1 MNSLS
6 QIEMLNLIMIGII
19 AIIGILSLL
28 VVFIVIRM
36 RLKEKQRIEENSSKI
51 IGEKNNNQI
60 KRTNLIT
67 RDGKEIDSIYKFMEF
82 DSITDNMII
91 RKNREQFIMVIE
103 CKGINYDLL
112 SNDEKSAVELGFI
125 SFLNTIRTPIQL
137 YVQTRKLDMRNLLS
151 SYSKRTDAMLEEVR
165 KIDAQIQLARQNGN
179 EELTKRLLFDR
190 KRKMNIVEYSESIEE
205 YTNKINDSQYMLQQK
220 TYIIVSYYA
229 NEIGDTKKYS
239 DLELNDLVFSELFTR
254 TQTIVNALTSSE
266 ITGKVLNSEEL
277 AELLYVAYN
286 RESSDTYTLKNAL
299 DAQYDR
305 LYSTAKDVLETRKQE
320 LKKQIEKEAIK
331 LATNSITKA
340 DEQLREERKIK
351 ATEIRKKAENIMAE
365 YKDDLSKELYDKTIK
380 EDIIM
385 KEDFEKILKN
395 ENIQSLKPKIRKITG
410 VK

>member
-19 AIIGILSLL
+19 GVMGLLSLL
-28 VVFIVIRM
+28 VVFIIIRM
-36 RLKEKQRIEENSSKI
+36 RIKENERTDENSSKI
-51 IGEKNNNQI
+51 IGGQSNNQV
-60 KRTNLIT
+60 KKTNLIT
-67 RDGKEIDSIYKFMEF
+67 RDGKEIDSIYQFMEF

-91 RKNREQFIMVIE
+91 RKNREQFVMVIE

-125 SFLNTIRTPIQL
+125 AFLNTIRTPIQL
-137 YVQTRKLDMRNLLS
+137 YVQTRKLDMSNLLN
-151 SYSKRTDAMLEEVR
+151 SYSRRTEAMLDEIS
-165 KIDAQIQLARQNGN
+165 KIDAQIQLARQKGN
-179 EELTKRLLFDR
+179 EELLNKLMFDR
-190 KRKMNIVEYSESIEE
+190 KRKINIVEYSESIEE

-220 TYIIVSYYA
+220 TYIVVSYYA

-254 TQTIVNALTSSE
+254 TQTILNALTSSE

-286 RESSDTYTLKNAL
+286 RESSDTYTLRNAL

-320 LKKQIEKEAIK
+320 LKKQIETEALK

-340 DEQLREERKIK
+340 DEQLKEERKLK
-351 ATEIRKKAENIMAE
+351 AAEIRRKAESIMAD
-365 YKDDLSKELYDKTIK
+365 YKDDLSKDLYEKTIK
-380 EDIIM
+380 EIREAELDTSDII
-385 KEDFEKILKN
+385 DV
-395 ENIQSLKPKIRKITG
+395 KPKIRKITG

>member
-19 AIIGILSLL
+19 VIIGILSLL

-380 EDIIM
+380 EIREADINTSDII
-385 KEDFEKILKN
+385 DI
-395 ENIQSLKPKIRKITG
+395 KPKIRKITG

>member
-19 AIIGILSLL
+19 GVMGLLSLL
-28 VVFIVIRM
+28 VVFIIIRM
-36 RLKEKQRIEENSSKI
+36 RIKENERSAENSSKI
-51 IGEKNNNQI
+51 IGGQSNNQV
-60 KRTNLIT
+60 KKTNLIT
-67 RDGKEIDSIYKFMEF
+67 RDGKEIDSIYQFMEF

-91 RKNREQFIMVIE
+91 RKNREQFVMVIE

-125 SFLNTIRTPIQL
+125 AFLNTIRTPIQL
-137 YVQTRKLDMRNLLS
+137 YVQTRKLDMSNLLS
-151 SYSKRTDAMLEEVR
+151 SYSRRTEAMLDEIS
-165 KIDAQIQLARQNGN
+165 KIDAQIQLARQKGN
-179 EELTKRLLFDR
+179 EELLNKLMFDR
-190 KRKMNIVEYSESIEE
+190 KRKINIVEYSESIEE

-220 TYIIVSYYA
+220 AYIVVSYYA

-254 TQTIVNALTSSE
+254 TQTILNALTSSE

-286 RESSDTYTLKNAL
+286 RESSDTYTLRNAL

-320 LKKQIEKEAIK
+320 LKKQIETEALK

-340 DEQLREERKIK
+340 DEQLKEERKLK
-351 ATEIRKKAENIMAE
+351 AAEIRRKAESIMAD
-365 YKDDLSKELYDKTIK
+365 YKDDLSKDLYEKTIK
-380 EDIIM
+380 EIREAELDTSDII
-385 KEDFEKILKN
+385 DV
-395 ENIQSLKPKIRKITG
+395 KPKIRKITG

>member
-19 AIIGILSLL
+19 AIIGILALL

-380 EDIIM
+380 EIREADINTSDII
-385 KEDFEKILKN
+385 DI
-395 ENIQSLKPKIRKITG
+395 KPKIRKITG

>member
-19 AIIGILSLL
+19 AIIGILALL

-51 IGEKNNNQI
+51 IGEKSNNQI

-380 EDIIM
+380 EIREADINTSDII
-385 KEDFEKILKN
+385 DI
-395 ENIQSLKPKIRKITG
+395 KPKIRKITG

>member
-6 QIEMLNLIMIGII
+6 QIEILNLIMIGII
-19 AIIGILSLL
+19 AIIGILSLI
-28 VVFIVIRM
+28 VVFIIIKM

-51 IGEKNNNQI
+51 IGKKNNNQAKKI
-60 KRTNLIT
+60 NLIT

-137 YVQTRKLDMRNLLS
+137 YVQTRKLDMSNLLN
-151 SYSKRTDAMLEEVR
+151 SYSRRTDAMLEEVR
-165 KIDAQIQLARQNGN
+165 KIDAQIQLAKQNGN
-179 EELTKRLLFDR
+179 DELVKKLSFDR

-220 TYIIVSYYA
+220 TYIVVSYYA
-229 NEIGDTKKYS
+229 SEIGETKKYS
-239 DLELNDLVFSELFTR
+239 DIELNDLVFSELFTR
-254 TQTIVNALTSSE
+254 TQTILNALTSSE

-320 LKKQIEKEAIK
+320 LRKQIETEAMK

-340 DEQLREERKIK
+340 DEQLREERKQKAIEIK
-351 ATEIRKKAENIMAE
+351 KKAESIMAD
-365 YKDDLSKELYDKTIK
+365 YKEDLSKELYDKTIK
-380 EDIIM
+380 QIREADINTSDII
-385 KEDFEKILKN
+385 DV
-395 ENIQSLKPKIRKITG
+395 KPRIRKITG

>member
-19 AIIGILSLL
+19 GVMGLLSLL
-28 VVFIVIRM
+28 VVFIIIRM
-36 RLKEKQRIEENSSKI
+36 RIKENERAAENSSKI
-51 IGEKNNNQI
+51 IGGQSNN
-60 KRTNLIT
+60 KVKKTNLIT
-67 RDGKEIDSIYKFMEF
+67 RDGKEIDSIYQFMEF

-91 RKNREQFIMVIE
+91 RKNREQFVMVIE

-125 SFLNTIRTPIQL
+125 AFLNTIRTPIQL
-137 YVQTRKLDMRNLLS
+137 YVQTRKLDMSNLLS
-151 SYSKRTDAMLEEVR
+151 SYSKRTEAMLDEIS
-165 KIDAQIQLARQNGN
+165 KIDAQIQLARQKGN
-179 EELTKRLLFDR
+179 EELLNKLMFDR
-190 KRKMNIVEYSESIEE
+190 KRKINIVEYSESIEE

-220 TYIIVSYYA
+220 TYIVVSYYA

-254 TQTIVNALTSSE
+254 TQTILNALTSSE

-286 RESSDTYTLKNAL
+286 RESSDTYTLRNAL

-320 LKKQIEKEAIK
+320 LKKQIETEALK

-340 DEQLREERKIK
+340 DEQLKAERKLK
-351 ATEIRKKAENIMAE
+351 AAEIRRKAESIMAD
-365 YKDDLSKELYDKTIK
+365 YKNDLSKDLYEKTIK
-380 EDIIM
+380 EIRDAELDTSDII
-385 KEDFEKILKN
+385 DV
-395 ENIQSLKPKIRKITG
+395 KPKIRKITG

>member
-6 QIEMLNLIMIGII
+6 QIEILNLIMIGII
-19 AIIGILSLL
+19 AIIGILSLI
-28 VVFIVIRM
+28 VVFIIIKM

-51 IGEKNNNQI
+51 IGEKNNNHAKKI
-60 KRTNLIT
+60 NLIT

-137 YVQTRKLDMRNLLS
+137 YVQTRKLDMSNLLN
-151 SYSKRTDAMLEEVR
+151 SYSRRTDAMLEEVR
-165 KIDAQIQLARQNGN
+165 KIDAQIQLAKQNGN
-179 EELTKRLLFDR
+179 DELVKKLSFDR

-220 TYIIVSYYA
+220 TYIVVSYYA
-229 NEIGDTKKYS
+229 SEIGETKKYS
-239 DLELNDLVFSELFTR
+239 DIELNDLVFSELFTR
-254 TQTIVNALTSSE
+254 TQTILNALTSSE

-320 LKKQIEKEAIK
+320 LRKQIETEAMK

-340 DEQLREERKIK
+340 DEQLREERKQKAIEIK
-351 ATEIRKKAENIMAE
+351 KKAESIMAD
-365 YKDDLSKELYDKTIK
+365 YKEDLSKELYDKTIK
-380 EDIIM
+380 QIREADINTSDII
-385 KEDFEKILKN
+385 DV
-395 ENIQSLKPKIRKITG
+395 KPRIRKITG

>member
-19 AIIGILSLL
+19 GVMGLLSLL
-28 VVFIVIRM
+28 VVFIIIRM
-36 RLKEKQRIEENSSKI
+36 RIKENERNAENSSKI
-51 IGEKNNNQI
+51 IGGQSNNQVKKI
-60 KRTNLIT
+60 NLIT

-91 RKNREQFIMVIE
+91 RKNREQFVMVIE

-125 SFLNTIRTPIQL
+125 AFLNTIRTPIQL
-137 YVQTRKLDMRNLLS
+137 YVQTRKLDMSNLLN
-151 SYSKRTDAMLEEVR
+151 SYSKRTEAMLDEIS
-165 KIDAQIQLARQNGN
+165 KIDAQIQLARQKGN
-179 EELTKRLLFDR
+179 EELLNKLMFDR
-190 KRKMNIVEYSESIEE
+190 KRKINIVEYSESIEE

-220 TYIIVSYYA
+220 TYIVVSYYA

-254 TQTIVNALTSSE
+254 TQTILNALTSSE

-286 RESSDTYTLKNAL
+286 RESSDTYTLRNAL

-305 LYSTAKDVLETRKQE
+305 LYSTAKDVLETRKEE
-320 LKKQIEKEAIK
+320 LKKQIETEALK

-340 DEQLREERKIK
+340 DEQLKEERKLK
-351 ATEIRKKAENIMAE
+351 AAEIRRKAESIMAD
-365 YKDDLSKELYDKTIK
+365 YKDDLSKDLYEKTIK
-380 EDIIM
+380 EIREAELDTSDII
-385 KEDFEKILKN
+385 DV
-395 ENIQSLKPKIRKITG
+395 KPKIRKITG

>member
-6 QIEMLNLIMIGII
+6 QIEILNLIMMGII
-19 AIIGILSLL
+19 AVIGVLALL
-28 VVFIVIRM
+28 VVFIVIKM

-51 IGEKNNNQI
+51 IGEKSNNQV
-60 KRTNLIT
+60 KKTNLIT

-91 RKNREQFIMVIE
+91 RKNREQFVMVIE

-137 YVQTRKLDMRNLLS
+137 YVQTRKLDMSNLLN
-151 SYSKRTDAMLEEVR
+151 SYSRRTNTMLEEVR
-165 KIDAQIQLARQNGN
+165 KIDGQIQLARQNGN
-179 EELTKRLLFDR
+179 DELVKKLSFDR

-220 TYIIVSYYA
+220 TYIVVSYYA
-229 NEIGDTKKYS
+229 SEIGDTKKYS

-254 TQTIVNALTSSE
+254 TQTILNALTSSE

-286 RESSDTYTLKNAL
+286 RESSDTYTLRNAL

-320 LKKQIEKEAIK
+320 LKKQIENEAMK

-340 DEQLREERKIK
+340 DEQLREERKQK
-351 ATEIRKKAENIMAE
+351 AIEIRKKAESIMAD
-365 YKDDLSKELYDKTIK
+365 YKDDLSKELYEKTIK
-380 EDIIM
+380 QIREADINTSDII
-385 KEDFEKILKN
+385 DV
-395 ENIQSLKPKIRKITG
+395 KPRIRKITG

>member
-1 MNSLS
+1 
-6 QIEMLNLIMIGII
+6 MIGII
-19 AIIGILSLL
+19 GVMGLLSLL
-28 VVFIVIRM
+28 VVFIIIRM
-36 RLKEKQRIEENSSKI
+36 RIKENERTAENSSKI
-51 IGEKNNNQI
+51 IGGQSNNQV
-60 KRTNLIT
+60 KKTNLIT
-67 RDGKEIDSIYKFMEF
+67 RDGKEIDSIYQFMEF

-91 RKNREQFIMVIE
+91 RKNREQFVMVIE

-125 SFLNTIRTPIQL
+125 AFLNTIRTPIQL
-137 YVQTRKLDMRNLLS
+137 YVQTRKLDMSNLLN
-151 SYSKRTDAMLEEVR
+151 SYSRRTEAMLDEIS
-165 KIDAQIQLARQNGN
+165 KIDAQIQLARQKGN
-179 EELTKRLLFDR
+179 EELLNKLMFDR
-190 KRKMNIVEYSESIEE
+190 KRKINIVEYSESIEE

-220 TYIIVSYYA
+220 TYIVVSYYA

-254 TQTIVNALTSSE
+254 TQTILNALTSSE

-286 RESSDTYTLKNAL
+286 RESSDTYTLRNAL

-320 LKKQIEKEAIK
+320 LKKQIETEALK

-340 DEQLREERKIK
+340 DEQLKEERKLK
-351 ATEIRKKAENIMAE
+351 AAEIRRKAESIMAD
-365 YKDDLSKELYDKTIK
+365 YKDDLSKDLYEKTIK
-380 EDIIM
+380 EIREAELDTSDII
-385 KEDFEKILKN
+385 DV
-395 ENIQSLKPKIRKITG
+395 KPKIRKITG

>member
-365 YKDDLSKELYDKTIK
+365 YKEDLSKELYDKTIK
-380 EDIIM
+380 EIREADINTSDII
-385 KEDFEKILKN
+385 DI
-395 ENIQSLKPKIRKITG
+395 KPKIRKITG

>member
-19 AIIGILSLL
+19 GVMGLLSLL
-28 VVFIVIRM
+28 VVFIIIRM
-36 RLKEKQRIEENSSKI
+36 RIKENERTAENSPKI
-51 IGEKNNNQI
+51 IGGQSNNQV
-60 KRTNLIT
+60 KKTNLIT
-67 RDGKEIDSIYKFMEF
+67 RDGKEIDSIYQFMEF

-91 RKNREQFIMVIE
+91 RKNREQFVMVIE

-125 SFLNTIRTPIQL
+125 AFLNTIRTPIQL
-137 YVQTRKLDMRNLLS
+137 YVQTRKLDMSNLLN
-151 SYSKRTDAMLEEVR
+151 SYSRRTEAMLDEIS
-165 KIDAQIQLARQNGN
+165 KIDAQIQLARQKGN
-179 EELTKRLLFDR
+179 EELLNKLMFDR
-190 KRKMNIVEYSESIEE
+190 KRKINIVEYSESIEE

-220 TYIIVSYYA
+220 TYIVVSYYA
-229 NEIGDTKKYS
+229 NEIGDTNKYS

-254 TQTIVNALTSSE
+254 TQTILNALTSSE
-266 ITGKVLNSEEL
+266 IAGKVLNSEEL

-286 RESSDTYTLKNAL
+286 RESSDTYTLRNAL

-320 LKKQIEKEAIK
+320 LKKQIETEALK

-340 DEQLREERKIK
+340 DEQLKEERKLK
-351 ATEIRKKAENIMAE
+351 AAEIRRKAESIMTD
-365 YKDDLSKELYDKTIK
+365 YKDDLSKDLYEKTIK
-380 EDIIM
+380 EIREAELDTSDII
-385 KEDFEKILKN
+385 DV
-395 ENIQSLKPKIRKITG
+395 KPKIRKITG

>member
-6 QIEMLNLIMIGII
+6 QIEMLNLIMMGII
-19 AIIGILSLL
+19 AIIGILALL

-51 IGEKNNNQI
+51 IGEKSNNQI
-60 KRTNLIT
+60 KKTNLIT

-320 LKKQIEKEAIK
+320 LRKQIETEAMK

-340 DEQLREERKIK
+340 DEQLREERKQKAIEIK
-351 ATEIRKKAENIMAE
+351 RKAESIMAD
-365 YKDDLSKELYDKTIK
+365 YKEDLSKELYDKTIK
-380 EDIIM
+380 QIREADINTSDII
-385 KEDFEKILKN
+385 DVT
-395 ENIQSLKPKIRKITG
+395 PRIRKITG

>member
-6 QIEMLNLIMIGII
+6 QIEILNLIMMGII
-19 AIIGILSLL
+19 AVIGVLALL
-28 VVFIVIRM
+28 VVFIVIKM

-51 IGEKNNNQI
+51 IGEKSNNQV
-60 KRTNLIT
+60 KKTNLIT

-91 RKNREQFIMVIE
+91 RKNREQFVMVIE

-137 YVQTRKLDMRNLLS
+137 YVQTRKLDMSNLLN
-151 SYSKRTDAMLEEVR
+151 SYSRRTNTMLEEVR
-165 KIDAQIQLARQNGN
+165 KIDGQIQLARQNGN
-179 EELTKRLLFDR
+179 DELVKKLSFDR

-220 TYIIVSYYA
+220 TYIVVSYYA
-229 NEIGDTKKYS
+229 SEIGDTKKYS
-239 DLELNDLVFSELFTR
+239 DIELNDLVFSELFTR
-254 TQTIVNALTSSE
+254 TQTILNALTSSE

-286 RESSDTYTLKNAL
+286 RESSDTYTLRNAL

-320 LKKQIEKEAIK
+320 LKKQIENEAMK

-340 DEQLREERKIK
+340 DEQLREERKQK
-351 ATEIRKKAENIMAE
+351 AIEIRRKAESIMAD
-365 YKDDLSKELYDKTIK
+365 YKDDLSKELYEKTIK
-380 EDIIM
+380 QIREADISTSDII
-385 KEDFEKILKN
+385 DV
-395 ENIQSLKPKIRKITG
+395 KPRIRKITG

>member
-19 AIIGILSLL
+19 GVMGLLSLL
-28 VVFIVIRM
+28 VVFIIIRM
-36 RLKEKQRIEENSSKI
+36 RIKENERTTENSSKI
-51 IGEKNNNQI
+51 IGGQSNNQV
-60 KRTNLIT
+60 KKTNLIT
-67 RDGKEIDSIYKFMEF
+67 RDGKEIDSIYKFMEV

-91 RKNREQFIMVIE
+91 RKNREQFVMVIE

-125 SFLNTIRTPIQL
+125 AFLNTIRTPIQL
-137 YVQTRKLDMRNLLS
+137 YVQTRKLDMSNLLN
-151 SYSKRTDAMLEEVR
+151 SYSRRTEAMLDEIS
-165 KIDAQIQLARQNGN
+165 KIDAQIQLARQKGN
-179 EELTKRLLFDR
+179 EELLNKLMFDR
-190 KRKMNIVEYSESIEE
+190 KRKINIVEYSESIEE

-220 TYIIVSYYA
+220 TYIVVSYYA

-254 TQTIVNALTSSE
+254 TQTILNALTSSE

-286 RESSDTYTLKNAL
+286 RESSDTYTLRNAL

-320 LKKQIEKEAIK
+320 LKKQIETEALK

-340 DEQLREERKIK
+340 DEQLKEERKLK
-351 ATEIRKKAENIMAE
+351 AAEIRRKAESIMAD
-365 YKDDLSKELYDKTIK
+365 YKDDLSKDLYEKTIK
-380 EDIIM
+380 EIREAELDTSDII
-385 KEDFEKILKN
+385 DV
-395 ENIQSLKPKIRKITG
+395 KPKIRKITG

>member
-6 QIEMLNLIMIGII
+6 QIEILNLIMMGII
-19 AIIGILSLL
+19 AVIGVLALL
-28 VVFIVIRM
+28 VVFIVIKM

-51 IGEKNNNQI
+51 IGEKSNNQV
-60 KRTNLIT
+60 KKTNLIT

-137 YVQTRKLDMRNLLS
+137 YVQTRKLDMSNLLN
-151 SYSKRTDAMLEEVR
+151 SYSRRTNTMLEEVR
-165 KIDAQIQLARQNGN
+165 KIDGQIQLARQNGN
-179 EELTKRLLFDR
+179 DELVKKLSFDR

-220 TYIIVSYYA
+220 TYIVVSYYA
-229 NEIGDTKKYS
+229 SEIGDTKKYS
-239 DLELNDLVFSELFTR
+239 DMELNDLVFSELFTR
-254 TQTIVNALTSSE
+254 TQTILNALTSSE

-286 RESSDTYTLKNAL
+286 RESSDTYTLRNAL

-320 LKKQIEKEAIK
+320 LKKQIENEAMK

-340 DEQLREERKIK
+340 DEQLREERKQK
-351 ATEIRKKAENIMAE
+351 AIEIRKKAESIMAD
-365 YKDDLSKELYDKTIK
+365 YKDDLSKELYEKTIK
-380 EDIIM
+380 QIREADINTSDII
-385 KEDFEKILKN
+385 DV
-395 ENIQSLKPKIRKITG
+395 KPRIKKITG

>member
-6 QIEMLNLIMIGII
+6 QIEILNLIMIGII
-19 AIIGILSLL
+19 AIIGILSLI
-28 VVFIVIRM
+28 VVFIIIKM

-51 IGEKNNNQI
+51 IGEKNNNQAKKI
-60 KRTNLIT
+60 NLIT

-137 YVQTRKLDMRNLLS
+137 YVQTRKLDMSNLLN
-151 SYSKRTDAMLEEVR
+151 SYSRRTDAMLEEVR
-165 KIDAQIQLARQNGN
+165 KIDAQIQLAKQNGN
-179 EELTKRLLFDR
+179 DELVKKLSFDR

-220 TYIIVSYYA
+220 TYIVVSYHA
-229 NEIGDTKKYS
+229 SEIGETKKYS
-239 DLELNDLVFSELFTR
+239 DIELNDLVFSELFTR
-254 TQTIVNALTSSE
+254 TQTILNALTSSE

-320 LKKQIEKEAIK
+320 LRKQIETEAMK

-340 DEQLREERKIK
+340 DEQLREERKQKAIEIK
-351 ATEIRKKAENIMAE
+351 KKAESIMAD
-365 YKDDLSKELYDKTIK
+365 YKEDLSKELYDKTIK
-380 EDIIM
+380 QIREADINTSDII
-385 KEDFEKILKN
+385 DV
-395 ENIQSLKPKIRKITG
+395 KPRIRKITG

>member
-19 AIIGILSLL
+19 GVMGLLSLL
-28 VVFIVIRM
+28 VVFIIIRM
-36 RLKEKQRIEENSSKI
+36 RIKENERTAENSPKI
-51 IGEKNNNQI
+51 IGGQSNNQV
-60 KRTNLIT
+60 KKTNLIT
-67 RDGKEIDSIYKFMEF
+67 RDGKEIDSIYQFMEF

-91 RKNREQFIMVIE
+91 RKNREQFVMVIE

-125 SFLNTIRTPIQL
+125 AFLNTIRTPIQL
-137 YVQTRKLDMRNLLS
+137 YVQTRKLDMSNLLS
-151 SYSKRTDAMLEEVR
+151 SYSRRTEAMLDEIS
-165 KIDAQIQLARQNGN
+165 KIDAQIQLARQKGN
-179 EELTKRLLFDR
+179 EELLNKLMFDR
-190 KRKMNIVEYSESIEE
+190 KRKINIVEYSESIEE

-220 TYIIVSYYA
+220 TYIVVSYYA

-254 TQTIVNALTSSE
+254 TQTILNALTSSE

-286 RESSDTYTLKNAL
+286 RESSDTYTLRNAL

-305 LYSTAKDVLETRKQE
+305 LYSTAKGVLETRKQE
-320 LKKQIEKEAIK
+320 LKKQIETEALK

-340 DEQLREERKIK
+340 DEQLKEERKLK
-351 ATEIRKKAENIMAE
+351 AAEIRRKAESIMAD
-365 YKDDLSKELYDKTIK
+365 YKDDLSKDLYEKTIK
-380 EDIIM
+380 EIREAELDTSDII
-385 KEDFEKILKN
+385 DV
-395 ENIQSLKPKIRKITG
+395 KPKIRKITG

>member
-6 QIEMLNLIMIGII
+6 QIEMLNLIMMGII
-19 AIIGILSLL
+19 AIIGILALL

-51 IGEKNNNQI
+51 IGEKSNNQI
-60 KRTNLIT
+60 KKTNLIT

-286 RESSDTYTLKNAL
+286 RESSDTYTFKNAL

-380 EDIIM
+380 EIREADINTSDII
-385 KEDFEKILKN
+385 DI
-395 ENIQSLKPKIRKITG
+395 KPKIRKITG

>member
-6 QIEMLNLIMIGII
+6 QIEMLNLIMMGII
-19 AIIGILSLL
+19 AIIGILALL

-320 LKKQIEKEAIK
+320 LRKQIETEAMK

-340 DEQLREERKIK
+340 DEQLREERKQKAIEIK
-351 ATEIRKKAENIMAE
+351 RKAESIMAD
-365 YKDDLSKELYDKTIK
+365 YKEDLSKELYDKTIK
-380 EDIIM
+380 QIREADINTSDII
-385 KEDFEKILKN
+385 DV
-395 ENIQSLKPKIRKITG
+395 KPRIRKITG

>member
-6 QIEMLNLIMIGII
+6 QIEILNLIMMGII
-19 AIIGILSLL
+19 AVIGVLALL
-28 VVFIVIRM
+28 VVFIVIKM

-51 IGEKNNNQI
+51 IGEKSNNQV
-60 KRTNLIT
+60 KKTNLIT

-91 RKNREQFIMVIE
+91 RKNREQFVMVIE

-137 YVQTRKLDMRNLLS
+137 YVQTRKLDMSNLLN
-151 SYSKRTDAMLEEVR
+151 SYSRRTNTMLEEVR
-165 KIDAQIQLARQNGN
+165 KIDGQIQLARQNGN
-179 EELTKRLLFDR
+179 DELVKKLSFDR

-220 TYIIVSYYA
+220 TYIVVSYYA
-229 NEIGDTKKYS
+229 SEIGDTKKYS

-254 TQTIVNALTSSE
+254 TQTILNALTSSE

-286 RESSDTYTLKNAL
+286 RESSDTYTLRNAL

-320 LKKQIEKEAIK
+320 LKKQIENEAMK

-340 DEQLREERKIK
+340 DEQLREERKQK
-351 ATEIRKKAENIMAE
+351 AIEIRRKAESIMAD
-365 YKDDLSKELYDKTIK
+365 YKDDLSKELYEKTIK
-380 EDIIM
+380 QIREADINTSDII
-385 KEDFEKILKN
+385 DV
-395 ENIQSLKPKIRKITG
+395 KPRIRKITG

>member
-51 IGEKNNNQI
+51 IGEKNNHQI

-380 EDIIM
+380 EIREADINTSDII
-385 KEDFEKILKN
+385 DI
-395 ENIQSLKPKIRKITG
+395 KPKIRKITG

>member
-19 AIIGILSLL
+19 GVMGLLSLL
-28 VVFIVIRM
+28 VVFIIIRM
-36 RLKEKQRIEENSSKI
+36 RIKENERSAENSSKI
-51 IGEKNNNQI
+51 IGGQSNNQV
-60 KRTNLIT
+60 KKTNLIT
-67 RDGKEIDSIYKFMEF
+67 RDGKEIDSIYQFMEF

-91 RKNREQFIMVIE
+91 RKNREQFVMVIE

-125 SFLNTIRTPIQL
+125 AFLNTIRTPIQL
-137 YVQTRKLDMRNLLS
+137 YVQTRKLDMSNLLN
-151 SYSKRTDAMLEEVR
+151 SYSKRTEAMLDEIS
-165 KIDAQIQLARQNGN
+165 KIDAQIQLARQKGN
-179 EELTKRLLFDR
+179 EELLNKLMFDR
-190 KRKMNIVEYSESIEE
+190 KRKINIVEYSESIEE

-220 TYIIVSYYA
+220 TYIVVSYYA

-254 TQTIVNALTSSE
+254 TQTILNALTSSE
-266 ITGKVLNSEEL
+266 IAGKVLNSEEL

-286 RESSDTYTLKNAL
+286 RESSDTYTLRNAL

-320 LKKQIEKEAIK
+320 LKKQIETEALK

-340 DEQLREERKIK
+340 DEQLKEERKLK
-351 ATEIRKKAENIMAE
+351 AAEIRRKAESIMAD
-365 YKDDLSKELYDKTIK
+365 YKDHLSKDLYEKTIK
-380 EDIIM
+380 EIREAELDTSDII
-385 KEDFEKILKN
+385 DV
-395 ENIQSLKPKIRKITG
+395 KPKIRKITG

>member
-6 QIEMLNLIMIGII
+6 QIEMLNLIMMGII
-19 AIIGILSLL
+19 AIIGILALL

-51 IGEKNNNQI
+51 IGEKSNNQI
-60 KRTNLIT
+60 KKTNLIT

-320 LKKQIEKEAIK
+320 LRKQIETEAMK

-340 DEQLREERKIK
+340 DEELREERKQKAIEIK
-351 ATEIRKKAENIMAE
+351 RKAESIMAD
-365 YKDDLSKELYDKTIK
+365 YKEDLSKELYDKTIK
-380 EDIIM
+380 QIREADINTSDII
-385 KEDFEKILKN
+385 DV
-395 ENIQSLKPKIRKITG
+395 KPRIRKITG

>member
-19 AIIGILSLL
+19 GVMGLLSLL
-28 VVFIVIRM
+28 VVFIIIRM
-36 RLKEKQRIEENSSKI
+36 RIKENERAAENSSKI
-51 IGEKNNNQI
+51 IGGQSNN
-60 KRTNLIT
+60 KVKKTNLIT
-67 RDGKEIDSIYKFMEF
+67 RDGKEIDSIYQFMEF

-91 RKNREQFIMVIE
+91 RKNREQFVMVIE

-125 SFLNTIRTPIQL
+125 AFLNTIRTPIQL
-137 YVQTRKLDMRNLLS
+137 YVQTRKLDMSNLLN
-151 SYSKRTDAMLEEVR
+151 SYSRRTEAMLDEIS
-165 KIDAQIQLARQNGN
+165 KIDAQIQLARQKGN
-179 EELTKRLLFDR
+179 EELLHKLMFDR
-190 KRKMNIVEYSESIEE
+190 KRKINIVEYSESIEE

-220 TYIIVSYYA
+220 TYIVVSYYA

-254 TQTIVNALTSSE
+254 TQTILNALTSSE

-286 RESSDTYTLKNAL
+286 RESSDTYTLRNAL

-305 LYSTAKDVLETRKQE
+305 LYSTAKDVLETRKEE
-320 LKKQIEKEAIK
+320 LKKQIETEALK

-340 DEQLREERKIK
+340 DEQLKAERKLK
-351 ATEIRKKAENIMAE
+351 AAEIRRKAESIMAD
-365 YKDDLSKELYDKTIK
+365 YKNDLSKDLYEKTIK
-380 EDIIM
+380 EIREAELDTSDII
-385 KEDFEKILKN
+385 DV
-395 ENIQSLKPKIRKITG
+395 KPKIRKITG

>member
-19 AIIGILSLL
+19 GVMGLLSLL
-28 VVFIVIRM
+28 VVFIIIKM
-36 RLKEKQRIEENSSKI
+36 RIKENERTAENSSKI
-51 IGEKNNNQI
+51 IGGQSNNQV
-60 KRTNLIT
+60 KKTNLIT

-91 RKNREQFIMVIE
+91 RKNREQFVMVIE

-125 SFLNTIRTPIQL
+125 AFLNTIRTPIQL
-137 YVQTRKLDMRNLLS
+137 YVQTRKLDMSNLLN
-151 SYSKRTDAMLEEVR
+151 SYSRRTEAMLDEIS
-165 KIDAQIQLARQNGN
+165 KIDAQIQLARQKGN
-179 EELTKRLLFDR
+179 EELLNKLMFDR
-190 KRKMNIVEYSESIEE
+190 KRKINIVEYSESIEE

-220 TYIIVSYYA
+220 TYIVVSYYA
-229 NEIGDTKKYS
+229 NEIGDTNKYS

-254 TQTIVNALTSSE
+254 TQTILNALTSSE
-266 ITGKVLNSEEL
+266 IAGKVLNSEEL

-286 RESSDTYTLKNAL
+286 RESSDTYTLRNAL

-320 LKKQIEKEAIK
+320 LKKQIETEALK

-340 DEQLREERKIK
+340 DEQLKEERKLK
-351 ATEIRKKAENIMAE
+351 AAEIRRKAESIMAD
-365 YKDDLSKELYDKTIK
+365 YKDDLSKDLYEKTIK
-380 EDIIM
+380 EIREAELDTSDII
-385 KEDFEKILKN
+385 DV
-395 ENIQSLKPKIRKITG
+395 KPKIRKITG

>member
-19 AIIGILSLL
+19 GVMGLLSLL
-28 VVFIVIRM
+28 VVFIIIRM
-36 RLKEKQRIEENSSKI
+36 RIKENEKNAENSSKI
-51 IGEKNNNQI
+51 IGGQSNNQV
-60 KRTNLIT
+60 KKTNLIT

-91 RKNREQFIMVIE
+91 RKNREQFVMVIE

-125 SFLNTIRTPIQL
+125 AFLNTIRTPIQL
-137 YVQTRKLDMRNLLS
+137 YVQTRKLDMSNLLN
-151 SYSKRTDAMLEEVR
+151 SYSKRTEAMLDEIS
-165 KIDAQIQLARQNGN
+165 KIDAQIQLARQKGN
-179 EELTKRLLFDR
+179 EELLNKLMFDR
-190 KRKMNIVEYSESIEE
+190 KRKINIVEYSESIEE

-220 TYIIVSYYA
+220 TYIVVSYYA

-254 TQTIVNALTSSE
+254 TQTILNALTSSE

-286 RESSDTYTLKNAL
+286 RESSDTYTLRNAL

-305 LYSTAKDVLETRKQE
+305 LYSTAKDVLETRKEE
-320 LKKQIEKEAIK
+320 LKKQIETEALK

-340 DEQLREERKIK
+340 DEQLREERKQKAIEIK
-351 ATEIRKKAENIMAE
+351 RKAESIMAD
-365 YKDDLSKELYDKTIK
+365 YKEDLSKELYDKTIK
-380 EDIIM
+380 QIREADINTSDII
-385 KEDFEKILKN
+385 DV
-395 ENIQSLKPKIRKITG
+395 KPRIRKITG

>member
-19 AIIGILSLL
+19 GVMGLLSLL
-28 VVFIVIRM
+28 VVFIIIRM
-36 RLKEKQRIEENSSKI
+36 RIKENERAAENSSKI
-51 IGEKNNNQI
+51 IGGQSNN
-60 KRTNLIT
+60 KVKKTNLIT
-67 RDGKEIDSIYKFMEF
+67 RDGKEIDSIYQFMEF

-91 RKNREQFIMVIE
+91 RKNREQFVMVIE

-125 SFLNTIRTPIQL
+125 AFLNTIRTPIQL
-137 YVQTRKLDMRNLLS
+137 YVQTRKLDMSNLLS
-151 SYSKRTDAMLEEVR
+151 SYSKRTEAMLDEIS
-165 KIDAQIQLARQNGN
+165 KIDAQIQLARQKGN
-179 EELTKRLLFDR
+179 EELLNKLMFDR
-190 KRKMNIVEYSESIEE
+190 KRKINIVEYSESIEE

-220 TYIIVSYYA
+220 TYIVVSYYA

-254 TQTIVNALTSSE
+254 TQTILNALTSSE

-286 RESSDTYTLKNAL
+286 RESSDTYTLRNAL

-305 LYSTAKDVLETRKQE
+305 LYSTAKDVLETRKEE
-320 LKKQIEKEAIK
+320 LKKQIETEALK

-340 DEQLREERKIK
+340 DEQLKAERKLK
-351 ATEIRKKAENIMAE
+351 AAEIRRKAESIMAD
-365 YKDDLSKELYDKTIK
+365 YKNDLSKDLYEKTIK
-380 EDIIM
+380 EIREAELDTSDII
-385 KEDFEKILKN
+385 DV
-395 ENIQSLKPKIRKITG
+395 KPKIRKITG

>member
-1 MNSLS
+1 VNSLS

-19 AIIGILSLL
+19 GVMGLLSLL
-28 VVFIVIRM
+28 VVFIIIRM
-36 RLKEKQRIEENSSKI
+36 RIKENERAAENSSKI
-51 IGEKNNNQI
+51 IGGQSNN
-60 KRTNLIT
+60 KVKKTNLIT
-67 RDGKEIDSIYKFMEF
+67 RDGKEIDSIYQFMEF

-91 RKNREQFIMVIE
+91 RKNREQFVMVIE

-125 SFLNTIRTPIQL
+125 AFLNTIRTPIQL
-137 YVQTRKLDMRNLLS
+137 YVQTRKLDMSNLLS
-151 SYSKRTDAMLEEVR
+151 SYSKRTEAMLDEIS
-165 KIDAQIQLARQNGN
+165 KIDAQIQLARQKGN
-179 EELTKRLLFDR
+179 EELLNKLMFDR
-190 KRKMNIVEYSESIEE
+190 KRKINIVEYSESIEE

-220 TYIIVSYYA
+220 TYIVVSYYA

-254 TQTIVNALTSSE
+254 TQTILNALTSSE

-286 RESSDTYTLKNAL
+286 RESSDTYTLRNAL

-305 LYSTAKDVLETRKQE
+305 LYSTAKDVLETRKEE
-320 LKKQIEKEAIK
+320 LKKQIETEALK

-340 DEQLREERKIK
+340 DEQLKAERKLK
-351 ATEIRKKAENIMAE
+351 AAEIRRKAESIMAD
-365 YKDDLSKELYDKTIK
+365 YKNDLSKDLYEKTIK
-380 EDIIM
+380 EIRDAELDTSDII
-385 KEDFEKILKN
+385 DV
-395 ENIQSLKPKIRKITG
+395 KPKIRKITG

>member
-19 AIIGILSLL
+19 GVMGLLSLL
-28 VVFIVIRM
+28 VVFIIIRM
-36 RLKEKQRIEENSSKI
+36 RIKENERAAENSSKI
-51 IGEKNNNQI
+51 IGGQSNN
-60 KRTNLIT
+60 KVKKTNLIT
-67 RDGKEIDSIYKFMEF
+67 RDGKEIDSIYQFMEF

-91 RKNREQFIMVIE
+91 RKNREQFVMVIE

-125 SFLNTIRTPIQL
+125 AFLNTIRTPIQL
-137 YVQTRKLDMRNLLS
+137 YVQTRKLDMSNLLN
-151 SYSKRTDAMLEEVR
+151 SYSRRTEAMLDEIS
-165 KIDAQIQLARQNGN
+165 KIDAQIQLARQKGN
-179 EELTKRLLFDR
+179 EELLHKLMFDR
-190 KRKMNIVEYSESIEE
+190 KRKINIVEYSESIEE

-220 TYIIVSYYA
+220 TYIVVSYYA

-254 TQTIVNALTSSE
+254 TQTILNALTSSE

-286 RESSDTYTLKNAL
+286 RESSDTYTLRNAL

-320 LKKQIEKEAIK
+320 LKKQIETEALK

-340 DEQLREERKIK
+340 DEQLKEERKLK
-351 ATEIRKKAENIMAE
+351 AAEIRRKAESIMAD
-365 YKDDLSKELYDKTIK
+365 YKDDLSKDLYEKTIK
-380 EDIIM
+380 EIREAELDTSDII
-385 KEDFEKILKN
+385 DV
-395 ENIQSLKPKIRKITG
+395 KPKIRKITG

>member
-1 MNSLS
+1 MNIVFFKSKTKF
-6 QIEMLNLIMIGII
+6 II
-19 AIIGILSLL
+19 YTLAIIGILALL

-51 IGEKNNNQI
+51 IGEKSNNQI
-60 KRTNLIT
+60 KKTNLIT

-320 LKKQIEKEAIK
+320 LRKQIETEAMK

-340 DEQLREERKIK
+340 DEQLREERKQKAIEIK
-351 ATEIRKKAENIMAE
+351 RKAESIMAD
-365 YKDDLSKELYDKTIK
+365 YKEDLSKELYDKTIK
-380 EDIIM
+380 QIREADINTSDII
-385 KEDFEKILKN
+385 DV
-395 ENIQSLKPKIRKITG
+395 KPRIRKITG

>member
-51 IGEKNNNQI
+51 IGEKSNNQI
-60 KRTNLIT
+60 KKTNLIT

-320 LKKQIEKEAIK
+320 LKKQIETEAMK

-340 DEQLREERKIK
+340 DEQLREERKQKAIEIK
-351 ATEIRKKAENIMAE
+351 KKAESIMAE

-380 EDIIM
+380 EIREADINTSDII
-385 KEDFEKILKN
+385 DI
-395 ENIQSLKPKIRKITG
+395 KPKIRKITG

>member
-19 AIIGILSLL
+19 AIIGILALL

-36 RLKEKQRIEENSSKI
+36 RIKEKQRIEENSSKI

-331 LATNSITKA
+331 LATNSITKE

-380 EDIIM
+380 EIREADINTSDII
-385 KEDFEKILKN
+385 DI
-395 ENIQSLKPKIRKITG
+395 KPKIRKITG

>member
-19 AIIGILSLL
+19 GVMGLLSLL
-28 VVFIVIRM
+28 VVFIIIRM
-36 RLKEKQRIEENSSKI
+36 RIKENERTAENSPKI
-51 IGEKNNNQI
+51 IGGQSNNQV
-60 KRTNLIT
+60 KKTNLIT
-67 RDGKEIDSIYKFMEF
+67 RDGKEIDSIYQFMEF

-91 RKNREQFIMVIE
+91 RKNREQFVMVIE

-125 SFLNTIRTPIQL
+125 AFLNTIRTPIQL
-137 YVQTRKLDMRNLLS
+137 YVQTRKLDMSNLLS
-151 SYSKRTDAMLEEVR
+151 SYSRRTEAMLDEIS
-165 KIDAQIQLARQNGN
+165 KIDAQIQLARQKGN
-179 EELTKRLLFDR
+179 EELLNKLMFDR
-190 KRKMNIVEYSESIEE
+190 KRKINIVEYSESIEE

-220 TYIIVSYYA
+220 TYIVVSYYA

-254 TQTIVNALTSSE
+254 TQTILNALTSSE

-286 RESSDTYTLKNAL
+286 RESSDTYTLRNAL

-305 LYSTAKDVLETRKQE
+305 LYSTAKDVLETRKEE
-320 LKKQIEKEAIK
+320 LKKQIETEALK

-340 DEQLREERKIK
+340 DEQLKAERKLK
-351 ATEIRKKAENIMAE
+351 AAEIRRKAESIMAD
-365 YKDDLSKELYDKTIK
+365 YKNDLSKDLYEKTIK
-380 EDIIM
+380 EIRDAELDTSDII
-385 KEDFEKILKN
+385 DV
-395 ENIQSLKPKIRKITG
+395 KPKIRKITG